1 MVSIIFHLTAEGGDI
16 VGTPRIDDVSR
27 KSQGIGI
34 RLSLKERDM
43 VSYICKIHELDKSD
57 MIRRLIRN
65 EYDKCKAN

>member
-1 MVSIIFHLTAEGGDI
+1 M
-16 VGTPRIDDVSR
+16 GTQRIDNVSR

-43 VSYICKIHELDKSD
+43 VSYICKCHELDKSD

-65 EYDKCKAN
+65 EYDKCKTN

>member
-1 MVSIIFHLTAEGGDI
+1 M
-16 VGTPRIDDVSR
+16 GTPRIDEVSR

-43 VSYICKIHELDKSD
+43 VSYICKCHELDKSD

-65 EYDKCKAN
+65 ENYKCKTN

>member
-1 MVSIIFHLTAEGGDI
+1 M
-16 VGTPRIDDVSR
+16 GTPRIDEVSR

-43 VSYICKIHELDKSD
+43 VSYICKCHELDKSD

>member
-1 MVSIIFHLTAEGGDI
+1 M
-16 VGTPRIDDVSR
+16 GTPRIDEVSR

-43 VSYICKIHELDKSD
+43 VGYICKVHELDKSD

-65 EYDKCKAN
+65 EYDKCTENK

>member
-1 MVSIIFHLTAEGGDI
+1 M
-16 VGTPRIDDVSR
+16 GTQRIDNVSR

-43 VSYICKIHELDKSD
+43 VSYICKCHELDKSD
-57 MIRRLIRN
+57 MIRMLIRN

>member
-1 MVSIIFHLTAEGGDI
+1 M
-16 VGTPRIDDVSR
+16 GTPRIPDNSR
-27 KSQGIGI
+27 RSRGIGI

-43 VSYICKIHELDKSD
+43 VSYICKCHELDKSD